1 MKNLTKHLKHLKLK
15 NNNLIVARTKN
26 DWDSIKAFPVN
37 DVDEHE
43 EPKDEDIV
51 REIFDKNYY
60 HFYNHAKNADSH
72 GDLDQFNK
80 ARMWQHLYL
89 EAKYKSY

>member
-1 MKNLTKHLKHLKLK
+1 MKNLTKLLKPLKTR
-15 NNNLIVARTKN
+15 NNFIQTARTKN

-37 DVDEHE
+37 TLDEHE

-72 GDLDQFNK
+72 AEIDQYNK
-80 ARMWQHLYL
+80 ARMWEHLYV
-89 EAKYKSY
+89 EAK